1 MQSIRTQGRL
11 IGRLLLTRE
20 GSRTNYQYARRDAGW
35 EVDVL
40 VKATDWWSFY
50 WIIQIILS
58 SFSTDYLYVKIF
70 ALGRSVSLI
79 FCTARFFP
87 FSA

>member
-40 VKATDWWSFY
+40 VTATD
-50 WIIQIILS
+50 
-58 SFSTDYLYVKIF
+58 
-70 ALGRSVSLI
+70 
-79 FCTARFFP
+79 
-87 FSA
+87 